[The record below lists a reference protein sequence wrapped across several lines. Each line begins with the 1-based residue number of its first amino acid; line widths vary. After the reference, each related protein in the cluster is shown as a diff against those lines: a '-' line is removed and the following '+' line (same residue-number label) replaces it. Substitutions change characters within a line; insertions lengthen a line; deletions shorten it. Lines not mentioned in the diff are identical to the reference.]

1 MTGTES
7 GALDLRETG
16 LSAFHLPVR
25 LMVTVKASSLNSP
38 VLITVESRDVEEE
51 LIPHGGT

>member
-16 LSAFHLPVR
+16 LSAFHLLVR